1 MDDKQFK
8 KMDER
13 MMKAMKPL
21 REKEVSEGMLKG
33 FSASVERRLSTRQ
46 AGIASKNAP
55 RLVWAPAAVAMVF
68 ALFVVLK
75 SPVQSSFQLQPA
87 GTPTMELAQLVSEQE
102 IQDDVAVLM
111 ELGELNTED
120 SDALVSDEDVLAADM
135 ELSQKI
141 NMTSTM
147 A

>member
-8 KMDER
+8 KIDER

-21 REKEVSEGMLKG
+21 REREVSEGMLKG
-33 FSASVERRLSTRQ
+33 FSASVERR
-46 AGIASKNAP
+46 IAANNAPRETSAP

-75 SPVQSSFQLQPA
+75 SPVQSSFQLQPL
-87 GTPTMELAQLVSEQE
+87 GTPTMELAQLVSEEE

-111 ELGELNTED
+111 ELGEIDSED
-120 SDALVSDEDVLAADM
+120 SDVLGSDEDALAADM